1 MPNHEQYTTAAENSG
16 LRNIREHRYGGQT
29 PLRRKEPDVFDNAN
43 ADAFCITAGF
53 VGVFSA

>member
-1 MPNHEQYTTAAENSG
+1 
-16 LRNIREHRYGGQT
+16 LRDIREHRYGGQT
-29 PLRRKEPDVFDNAN
+29 PLRRKEPDVFDNAI